1 MSQNENILNIKSK
14 RLELDLG
21 NYSPVKIFY
30 IKDKIYV
37 SVTDLQAQK
46 VLLFDS
52 QAKPIENFPVY
63 GNSAIELDNI
73 DKDDS
78 LKFITKGDTNSILL
92 YEIN

>member
-37 SVTDLQAQK
+37 SVTDLQTLYLYLESFL
-46 VLLFDS
+46 V
-52 QAKPIENFPVY
+52 PISGGTPAEHGMMPLV
-63 GNSAIELDNI
+63 
-73 DKDDS
+73 K
-78 LKFITKGDTNSILL
+78 
-92 YEIN
+92 